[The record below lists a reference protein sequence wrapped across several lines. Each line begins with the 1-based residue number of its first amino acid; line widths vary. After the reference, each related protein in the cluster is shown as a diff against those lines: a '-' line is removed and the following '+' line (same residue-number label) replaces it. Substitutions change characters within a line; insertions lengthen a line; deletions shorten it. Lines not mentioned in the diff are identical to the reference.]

1 MTMALIGVDEAAAAL
16 GLTRQGVA
24 RRVTMGELTPLARVG
39 KRGTLIF
46 SRDIIQQLAEN
57 ERKNKGARA
66 HAVR

>member
-1 MTMALIGVDEAAAAL
+1 MTMALIGVEETAAAL

-46 SRDIIQQLAEN
+46 SRDIIQQLAEY
-57 ERKNKGARA
+57 EHKSKGARR
-66 HAVR
+66 HGDK